1 MKILM
6 LNYEFPPI
14 GGGGGQAHRA
24 LLQRYA
30 DRSDLEVDVLTS
42 APSPGV
48 YMEQPAGN
56 VLITRIGIRKRD
68 LHFWRRSEVA
78 EWLLKAGACYRG
90 LVKTGSY
97 DLVHAFFGFPTGWLC
112 YRTRRRLPYVLSL
125 RGSDVPGA
133 NARLHLDYRILG
145 PLVFKPIWRKAS
157 ALVACSEGLK
167 SRALK
172 FLPSADIEVI
182 PNGVDLEQFH
192 PVQGAAV
199 SPRAGAPA
207 AESSQAALPISRF
220 KLEASALR
228 LLTVG
233 RLSATKR
240 LPLLIE
246 AVALLCNQGCKVH
259 LTIAGGGLLEAQ
271 LRQLLSGRDLR
282 QAVTLMGRCRGEDMA
297 RLYRQ
302 HDVYVSASMQ
312 EGMSNAMLEAMASGL
327 PVVTTRCEGVDEL
340 ISDNGLVVEEPTPA
354 ALAERVRR
362 LIDKPETRKTMSLAA
377 RQKAE
382 KFGWDAVARRYVDL
396 YATILS
402 KGGR

>member
-24 LLQRYA
+24 LLQKYA

-42 APSPGV
+42 APKPGL

-56 VLITRIGIRKRD
+56 ILISRIGIRKKN
-68 LHFWRRSEVA
+68 LHFWRRREIV

-90 LVKTGSY
+90 LIKTGHY

-112 YRTRRRLPYVLSL
+112 RRTARRVPYILSL
-125 RGSDVPGA
+125 RGSDVPGE
-133 NARLHLDYRILG
+133 NARLQLEYKILG

-167 SRALK
+167 ARARR
-172 FLPSADIEVI
+172 FLPSAEIEVI

-192 PVQGAAV
+192 PAHETEKSLQAAQA
-199 SPRAGAPA
+199 SGEP
-207 AESSQAALPISRF
+207 SSTALPISRF
-220 KLEASALR
+220 KLEASAVR

-233 RLSATKR
+233 RLSVTKR
-240 LPLLIE
+240 VPLLIE
-246 AVALLCNQGCKVH
+246 TVSLLRSQGCKAH
-259 LTIAGGGLLEAQ
+259 LTVVGGGALESE
-271 LRQLLSGRDLR
+271 LRRLLSDQDLR
-282 QAVTLMGRCRGEDMA
+282 QAVTLMGRCPAEDMP

-302 HDVYVSASMQ
+302 HDVYLSASMQ

-327 PVVTTRCEGVDEL
+327 PIVTTRCEGVDEL
-340 ISDNGLVVEEPTPA
+340 IADNGIVVEEPTPA
-354 ALAERVRR
+354 ALA
-362 LIDKPETRKTMSLAA
+362 
-377 RQKAE
+377 
-382 KFGWDAVARRYVDL
+382 DAVRKLIGNPQTRQSHVP
-396 YATILS
+396 
-402 KGGR
+402 GGTEEG